1 MAPYNPESSGPSLNM
16 KINKRLPT
24 AIVLLGLLFL
34 LVQYGS
40 PAFIFIVLQAVIL
53 AALIEFYNLARK
65 KKLHPQRLLGVFLSL
80 VIGLSYLFRSTIP
93 LDLAFYICV
102 FGTGVYYVLSFKRQE
117 QLPFFSQSI
126 AITFFGA
133 VYLSFT
139 LNYLYFIR
147 LEKGAFYIYF
157 LCSIIFLGDTG
168 AYFFG
173 KLIGKHKMT
182 PLASPNKTWEGSL
195 GGIVFAVLGAWAGQ
209 QILLKDVELWRALVC
224 GALVHAVAQMSDPLE
239 SLFKRAAGVKDSS
252 NILPGHGGFLD
263 RIDSFILTSPF
274 FYYLIR
280 YF

>member
-1 MAPYNPESSGPSLNM
+1 LAPYSPEFSGPPLSMN
-16 KINKRLPT
+16 INKRFPT

-40 PAFIFIVLQAVIL
+40 LIFIFIVLQAVIL
-53 AALIEFYNLARK
+53 AALFEFYNLARK
-65 KKLHPQRLLGVFLSL
+65 KKLHPQRLLGVSLSL
-80 VIGLSYLFRSTIP
+80 VLCISFLFRSTIS
-93 LDLAFYICV
+93 LDLALYACILV
-102 FGTGVYYVLSFKRQE
+102 TGVYYVLAFKRQE
-117 QLPFFSQSI
+117 QLPYFSQSI

-133 VYLSFT
+133 LYLSFT
-139 LNYLYFIR
+139 LNYLYLVR

-173 KLIGKHKMT
+173 KLFGKHKMT

-195 GGIVFAVLGAWAGQ
+195 GGIVFGVLGAWAAQ
-209 QILLKDVELWRALVC
+209 QLLLKDIELWKALVC

-239 SLFKRAAGVKDSS
+239 SLFKRAVGVKDSS
-252 NILPGHGGFLD
+252 KILPGHGGLLD
-263 RIDSFILTSPF
+263 RIDSFILAAPF

>member
-1 MAPYNPESSGPSLNM
+1 MN
-16 KINKRLPT
+16 INKRLPT

-40 PAFIFIVLQAVIL
+40 LVFIFVVLQAVIL
-53 AALIEFYNLARK
+53 AALFEFYNLSRK
-65 KKLHPQRLLGVFLSL
+65 KKLHPQRLLGVFLAL
-80 VIGLSYLFRSTIP
+80 VIGASFLFKTFIP
-93 LDLAFYICV
+93 LDFALYACV
-102 FGTGVYYVLSFKRQE
+102 LVTGVYYVLLFKRQE
-117 QLPFFSQSI
+117 QLPYVTQSI
-126 AITFFGA
+126 AITLFGA

-139 LNYLYFIR
+139 LNYLYLVR

-157 LCSIIFLGDTG
+157 LCSVIFLGDTG

-173 KLIGKHKMT
+173 KLIGRHKMT

-195 GGIVFAVLGAWAGQ
+195 GGILFGVLGAWAGQ
-209 QILLKDVELWRALVC
+209 QLLLKDVVPWKALVC

-239 SLFKRAAGVKDSS
+239 SLFKRAVGVKDSS

-263 RIDSFILTSPF
+263 RIDSFILAAPF

-280 YF
+280 SFLE

>member
-1 MAPYNPESSGPSLNM
+1 MAPYSPESSGPSLNM

-40 PAFIFIVLQAVIL
+40 LVFNFIVLQIVIL
-53 AALIEFYNLARK
+53 TALIEFYNLAGK
-65 KKLHPQRLLGVFLSL
+65 KKLHPQRFLGVFLSL
-80 VIGLSYLFRSTIP
+80 VIGSSFLFRATFP
-93 LDLAFYICV
+93 LELSLYVCLLIAGI
-102 FGTGVYYVLSFKRQE
+102 YYVLSFKRQE
-117 QLPFFSQSI
+117 QLPYFSQSI
-126 AITFFGA
+126 AITLFGA

-139 LNYLYFIR
+139 LNYLYLIR

-157 LCSIIFLGDTG
+157 LCSVIFLGDSG

-195 GGIVFAVLGAWAGQ
+195 GGIIFGVLGAWAAQ
-209 QILLKDVELWRALVC
+209 QLLLRDVELWKALVC
-224 GALVHAVAQMSDPLE
+224 GALVHAVAQVSDPLE
-239 SLFKRAAGVKDSS
+239 SLFKRAVGVKDSS
-252 NILPGHGGFLD
+252 NTLPGHGGFLD
-263 RIDSFILTSPF
+263 RIDSFILASPF